1 MSEDSTQKWIGR
13 NRPPRVQITYDLETG
28 GADTKKELP
37 LVVGILASLAGPDA
51 KKDEQALPNLKKRKF
66 VEIDR
71 DNFNDVLKSIG
82 PSVTVAGNT
91 LKFTKLD
98 DFRPEAIV
106 KNSAALAPLLEA
118 RGRLNDLLSSLDGND
133 SLNEVLVN
141 VVEKTDRKKLKEW
154 FPPKQIA
161 GSADTD
167 EKKPPVVDPPKK
179 DEEPAADV
187 DPGKGKKK

>member
-82 PSVTVAGNT
+82 PTVTVAGNT

-106 KNSAALAPLLEA
+106 KNSPALAPLLEA

-161 GSADTD
+161 GSANLV
-167 EKKPPVVDPPKK
+167 EKQPPVENPTKP
-179 DEEPAADV
+179 DEEPPADTE
-187 DPGKGKKK
+187 PRGKKTK